1 MAAAVALVMTAALV
15 AVELE
20 DIMVKVVME
29 PHRFRVTDP
38 LQQDL
43 MVLGQVPA
51 VVVEHILL
59 QVQETP
65 AAAMEE
71 LDKITLPEVA
81 AAARV

>member
-1 MAAAVALVMTAALV
+1 
-15 AVELE
+15 
-20 DIMVKVVME
+20 
-29 PHRFRVTDP
+29 
-38 LQQDL
+38 